1 MDGCIGNANG
11 YAKSMGIECVHPDWH
26 KLTDEEIIA
35 CHERGIEINTWTVNE
50 EADIRHMAEMG
61 VEGIIS
67 NYPDLCGKIIKEVAE
82 SK

>member
-1 MDGCIGNANG
+1 M
-11 YAKSMGIECVHPDWH
+11 
-26 KLTDEEIIA
+26 TDEEIIA